1 MSIINHMIVAIM
13 IAIGAFNISNNT
25 SNDMSNDMSIQS
37 MSDDSLNIVED
48 YNNNNNN
55 NNIHDDED
63 MTRVDCHDGQETTC
77 LRYVS
82 TGGEDSYWIDSNGNA
97 SRVPFIHAAYYMERG
112 SLSMDY
118 YDEWLEAFKAKVC
131 DDENNMATY
140 MADIESMNA
149 GAMSR

>member
-48 YNNNNNN
+48 YNNNNN